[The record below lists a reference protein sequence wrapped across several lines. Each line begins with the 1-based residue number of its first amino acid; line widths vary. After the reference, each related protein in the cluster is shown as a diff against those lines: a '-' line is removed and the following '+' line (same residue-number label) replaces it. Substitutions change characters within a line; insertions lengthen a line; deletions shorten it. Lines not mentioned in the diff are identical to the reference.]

1 LAPTCTVSL
10 PLSLAAL
17 WGHPISAVSSP
28 HALSFSLPRGPHP
41 SVPSASLTSR
51 PRSPAV
57 VAPTT
62 ARSPATSA
70 RPRPFRPHALLA
82 HSPLLICALNQAPTP
97 PLSLCA
103 RDQPSSV
110 AAHQG
115 LPSFCDSRCAC
126 IASVAL
132 VSSASPSIA
141 RDTPRFAPSPS
152 GLPGPRSHI
161 KQSISCEKQTIQIKF
176 LTLQDKPKHLTCRG
190 TPFSHTSIVHIDS
203 PFVARTHCL
212 GVQCPTAPDPA
223 VK

>member
-1 LAPTCTVSL
+1 MHALSPSL
-10 PLSLAAL
+10 SRCSR
-17 WGHPISAVSSP
+17 GHPISDVSSP
-28 HALSFSLPRGPHP
+28 HAFSFSLPRGPHP

-62 ARSPATSA
+62 TRSPATSA

-82 HSPLLICALNQAPTP
+82 HSPLLICALNRAPSP

-115 LPSFCDSRCAC
+115 LPSFCDSRCAR
-126 IASVAL
+126 IAFVAL
-132 VSSASPSIA
+132 VSSASPSVA

-152 GLPGPRSHI
+152 GLPSPRSHI

-176 LTLQDKPKHLTCRG
+176 LTLQGKPKHLTCRG
-190 TPFSHTSIVHIDS
+190 TPSPTHQLSTSIPRS
-203 PFVARTHCL
+203 WPGL
-212 GVQCPTAPDPA
+212 TALAYNVPLPQTRP
-223 VK
+223 